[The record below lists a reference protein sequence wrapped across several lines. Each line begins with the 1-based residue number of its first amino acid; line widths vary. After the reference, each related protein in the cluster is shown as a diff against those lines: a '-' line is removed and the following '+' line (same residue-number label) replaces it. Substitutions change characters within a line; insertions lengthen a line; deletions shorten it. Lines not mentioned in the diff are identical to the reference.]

1 MAKSEDRWVGQIA
14 PLYKDLLSA
23 TLMGFREGKDLVRP
37 AGNALTTTM
46 ITETRS

>member
-23 TLMGFREGKDLVRP
+23 TLMGFREKDLVRP